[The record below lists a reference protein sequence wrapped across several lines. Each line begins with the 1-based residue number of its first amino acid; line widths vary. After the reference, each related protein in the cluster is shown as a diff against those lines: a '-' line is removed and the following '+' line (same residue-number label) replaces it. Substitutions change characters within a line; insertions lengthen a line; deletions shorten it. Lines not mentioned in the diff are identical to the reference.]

1 MQHALRKER
10 NTNNRNRKK
19 RYKHN
24 QLIVNRSI
32 LIWIRRIIV
41 LFLITISFY
50 PPFLRGLFFDTE
62 QLFTEAFVLSIYV
75 LFWIYKYL
83 LKDRRILTTPI
94 DYVALGFVFVYFL
107 SLFPAIDK
115 YLAISEWLKYCMYF
129 AIFHMVSEIVIT
141 FRAKAVLLWT
151 MVATACSVSIIGL
164 DALAGGKFVGVLNS
178 LSSKIGLTQALGL
191 KEMFFMLTAG
201 NRISSTFQYP
211 NALASYNM
219 AVFFIT
225 VGLIITSRHFWTRA
239 IGGCAG
245 FVLFVTFFLT
255 SSRGA
260 YLMFPVAG
268 LIFIMTL
275 PKGDRLKGLFYSI
288 IYLLTGAA
296 LSFKLLEVVV
306 IGKGGYYG
314 FWKYILIG
322 VLVSSVLTIGMYYI
336 VKFLERLGW
345 KVYAV
350 LVSILIITAVSGLI
364 YALNTTLP
372 VELSNMDAGSNNWK
386 SVRRSVVLKPGHEYI
401 LTFNVEASMKDE
413 RPHAYAV
420 NVQSLSVNDILFD
433 RATYLGSLSGQATN
447 GIKSEEISFKVPED
461 SKIIRL
467 NFINYYQD
475 TKAVFSDAVIQDAS
489 TGKIVKKVPLKY
501 KYIPESLASR
511 LDDIW
516 ATKSGIQRLVYYK
529 DGWEI
534 IKERPILG
542 AGGGAWSLLY
552 FMYQSYLY
560 FSTQAHNY
568 FLQLGVEAGIVGLL
582 ALLALILSFVLM
594 YTLELKYTAENTRD
608 KVLQSATFTSI
619 CALFMHSFIDFDFSL
634 SAIFMLAW
642 ALLGIYNSRY
652 LNIGSSKT
660 KLDSLK
666 SKLYRRL
673 VSFAAKLEN
682 IRKVSFSPVI
692 GMILTALILL
702 LPVLFLTAKSYA
714 KDSIIAR
721 YENDQVTS
729 LKSIKAASLLN
740 PFNVEYKI
748 EWANVIINKGN
759 VTQKELKEA
768 YKLLTEAEKESKFD
782 VRSHVDIG
790 SLYLAIGD
798 IEKGLEHFDI
808 ATKLKPLDPSVW
820 EIRIDA
826 YSSVINYFINND
838 ALENAYKYM
847 NGVQKILVEAKEAN
861 NKNLDPFIFSDLNI
875 FEKIEEYKH
884 IGATMD
890 YKQDSNINGSVINS
904 VIDRFIFINY
914 PELDI
919 NSDGLP
925 DQWVIGDPTTTKVYI
940 DDGMMVVDSTKNGYG
955 YITSRKLNLE
965 AGKSYTIVVEITNP
979 ETIEKIEYNLTG
991 VSQENGIL
999 EKSGSKFLA
1008 NITVPSDFEPG
1019 NNVLRLWFP
1028 EKVIIGDIK
1037 IYRD

>member
-1 MQHALRKER
+1 MSQRKRESKS
-10 NTNNRNRKK
+10 NNIKNKNAFSKAYGKIDRISIAAKLK
-19 RYKHN
+19 TIIILCLS
-24 QLIVNRSI
+24 LI
-32 LIWIRRIIV
+32 L
-41 LFLITISFY
+41 FY

-62 QLFTEAFVLSIYV
+62 QLFTEIFVLSVYL

-83 LKDRRILTTPI
+83 LKNRRILTTPI
-94 DYVALGFVFVYFL
+94 DYAALGFVFVYFL

-129 AIFHMVSEIVIT
+129 AIFHMVSEIAIT
-141 FRAKAVLLWT
+141 YRSKAVLLWT
-151 MVATACSVSIIGL
+151 MAATACSVSIIGL

-288 IYLLTGAA
+288 IYSLIGAA
-296 LSFKLLEVVV
+296 LSFKLLEVVA
-306 IGKGGYYG
+306 IGKGNYYS
-314 FWKYILIG
+314 FWKYILLG

-336 VKFLERLGW
+336 VKFLEKLSW

-372 VELSNMDAGSNNWK
+372 VELSNMDAGSNNLK
-386 SVRRSVVLKPGHEYI
+386 SVRRSVVLKPGHQYK

-413 RPHAYAV
+413 KPYAYYV

-447 GIKSEEISFKVPED
+447 GINSEEISFKVPED

-467 NFINYYQD
+467 NFINYHQD

-489 TGKIVKKVPLKY
+489 SGKIVKKVPLKY

-534 IKERPILG
+534 IKDRPILG

-568 FLQLGVEAGIVGLL
+568 FLQLGVETGIVGLL
-582 ALLALILSFVLM
+582 ALLVLILSIVFM
-594 YTLELKYTAENTRD
+594 YTLELKYTGENTGD
-608 KVLQSATFTSI
+608 KVLQSAAFTSI

-634 SAIFMLAW
+634 AAVFMLAW

-652 LNIGSSKT
+652 INTDSSKT

-666 SKLYRRL
+666 NKLYRGL
-673 VSFAAKLEN
+673 VTLAEKLEN
-682 IRKVSFSPVI
+682 IKKVSFSPVI
-692 GMILTALILL
+692 GTILTALILL
-702 LPVLFLTAKSYA
+702 LPVLFLTAKGYA

-721 YENDQVTS
+721 YENDQVTA
-729 LKSIKAASLLN
+729 LKSIKSASLLN

-768 YKLLTEAEKESKFD
+768 YKLLTEAEKKSKFD
-782 VRSHVDIG
+782 VRSHANIG
-790 SLYLAIGD
+790 SLYLAIGN
-798 IEKGLEHFDI
+798 IEKGLEHFDF

-820 EIRIDA
+820 ETRIDA

-884 IGATMD
+884 ISATMD

-925 DQWVIGDPTTTKVYI
+925 DQWVIGDPTATKVYI
-940 DDGMMVVDSTKNGYG
+940 EDGMMVVDSTKNGYG

-965 AGKSYTIVVEITNP
+965 AEKSYTIVVEITNP